1 MDQNQIWTYVS
12 LLSPIVLLLGI
23 SIGLYNFKH
32 LGVSTRY
39 LFYYLV
45 LCLGADFLCRYFGYY
60 SRFKYNL
67 FIVPIFGFFELAI
80 FSKLYYSH
88 ILRRRSNIL
97 IGFMVLALLC
107 VSSELLFV
115 SRLLHLKNFQSF
127 GKVIAD
133 VVIVLYCLM
142 YYWRIF
148 NGSIPI
154 VKEHRYLNVAA
165 LIYFSINLVL
175 FLPINFL
182 VNESIS
188 VVFLFWVL
196 NLVSLNLFYL
206 VLIYLI
212 WQNGKIRKCLR

>member
-12 LLSPIVLLLGI
+12 LLSPIILLMGI
-23 SIGLYNFKH
+23 FIGLYNFKH
-32 LGVSTRY
+32 LSASLRF

-45 LCLGADFLCRYFGYY
+45 LCLAVDLLFRYFGYY

-67 FIVPIFGFFELAI
+67 FIVPIYGFFELAI

-88 ILRRRSNIL
+88 ILRSRSNIF
-97 IGFMVLALLC
+97 IAFIVLALLC
-107 VSSELLFV
+107 VSSELLFINK
-115 SRLLHLKNFQSF
+115 LLHQKSFQSF

-133 VVIVLYCLM
+133 ATIVSYCIL
-142 YYWRIF
+142 YYWKIF
-148 NGSIPI
+148 NGSISI
-154 VKEHRYLNVAA
+154 VKEYRYLNVAV

-182 VNESIS
+182 VNASMSI
-188 VVFLFWVL
+188 VFLFWVL
-196 NLVSLNLFYL
+196 NLVSLILFYL

-212 WQNGKIRKCLR
+212 WQNGKTRKCLL